1 MPDDI
6 QLMNFKSLD
15 RALKTLP
22 DRIAG
27 KVIRS
32 ATLSGAGIIRKEA
45 RSRVAVDDGNLKK
58 NISSKLKNKS
68 DTHVTY
74 SVGPT
79 NKAFYG
85 TFLEFGTEHIRA
97 QPFLRPAFDEKKG
110 EAARKIEE
118 RLIKGIEREAEKL
131 RRGG

>member
-6 QLMNFKSLD
+6 QLLNFKSLD

-22 DRIAG
+22 GKVAG

-45 RSRVAVDDGNLKK
+45 RRRVSVDDGTLKK
-58 NISSKLKNKS
+58 SISSKLKDKS

-85 TFLEFGTEHIRA
+85 TFLEFGTEHIRP
-97 QPFLRPAFDEKKG
+97 QPFLRPAFDEKKN
-110 EAARKIEE
+110 EAAKKIEE
-118 RLIKGIEREAEKL
+118 RLMKGIEKEAEKI
-131 RRGG
+131 RNVG

>member
-1 MPDDI
+1 MTI
-6 QLMNFKSLD
+6 QLQGFKSLS
-15 RALKTLP
+15 RALKQLP
-22 DRIAG
+22 DKVAG

-45 RSRVAVDDGNLKK
+45 RSRVSVDDGTLKK
-58 NISSKLKNKS
+58 SISSKLKDKS
-68 DTHVTY
+68 DTHVAY

-85 TFLEFGTEHIRA
+85 TFIEFGTEHIRA
-97 QPFLRPAFDEKKG
+97 KPFLRPAFDEKKG

-118 RLIKGIEREAEKL
+118 RLAKGIEKAAEKL
-131 RRGG
+131 RRGN